1 MSVLESLMARK
12 LDGVSKHFSDP
23 QLIYSGFSAINPTCP
38 SGQGN
43 VYHYNE
49 SGGTRQNVAIK
60 KYLIIEGSKDEKLVE
75 SEIIT
80 MAKCGQHQNILRLHS
95 IYIYHGC
102 VFLVTPYCNGGT
114 LQQYCIDNW
123 VTLSQ
128 MVSILK
134 GLLSGLVEIHKHGY
148 IHRDIKCE
156 NFFLGEDNTIVIGG
170 FGFSSLKPIVK
181 PSSEEA
187 GDILF
192 WAPEVCEGK
201 FINQKADIWALGI
214 VVLKILNFGKAP
226 YEDDHLEKGKLKRK
240 IIEQGR
246 PHYPR
251 NMNDLLMDFV
261 DRCLKPDYSQRAS
274 ASELLEEQFNT

>member
-1 MSVLESLMARK
+1 MARNG
-12 LDGVSKHFSDP
+12 L
-23 QLIYSGFSAINPTCP
+23 SAINPTCP

-60 KYLIIEGSKDEKLVE
+60 KYLIIEGGKDEKLVE

-80 MAKCGQHQNILRLHS
+80 MAKCGQHRNILRLHS
-95 IYIYHGC
+95 IYIYDGC

-123 VTLSQ
+123 VILSQ
-128 MVSILK
+128 MVFILK
-134 GLLSGLVEIHKHGY
+134 RLLSGLVEIHKHGY

-156 NFFLGEDNTIVIGG
+156 NFFLGEDNTI
-170 FGFSSLKPIVK
+170 
-181 PSSEEA
+181 
-187 GDILF
+187 
-192 WAPEVCEGK
+192 
-201 FINQKADIWALGI
+201 
-214 VVLKILNFGKAP
+214 
-226 YEDDHLEKGKLKRK
+226 LKRK